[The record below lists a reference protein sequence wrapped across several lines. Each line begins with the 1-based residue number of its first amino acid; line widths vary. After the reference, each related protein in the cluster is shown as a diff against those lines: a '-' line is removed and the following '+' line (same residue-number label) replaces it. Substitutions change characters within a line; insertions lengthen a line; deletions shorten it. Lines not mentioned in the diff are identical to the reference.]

1 MSKLKSFFKL
11 SKKKVHDDDKIE
23 IGRLL
28 NQDTPFAIRE
38 AYAKLSTNIMYLP
51 ADTACKTIV
60 ITSATPGEG
69 KSILSANLSISL
81 SKLIGN
87 GKVLLI
93 DSDMR
98 RSRINRL
105 FSVDEEGNRGLSE
118 YLAGIDAE
126 PLIHKVAGYD
136 NFFILNA
143 GAKSPNPSGLITS
156 SKLTDILERFKAE
169 YDYIII
175 DTPPIGAVTDAL
187 LYSPVVNGYI
197 ISVRSD
203 YSNINLIKETVSSIK
218 NVDGTVFGVVLN
230 SFNPKYDKRSN
241 YYAYGTY

>member
-1 MSKLKSFFKL
+1 MSKLKNFFKL
-11 SKKKVHDDDKIE
+11 SKKKVHDDDKVE
-23 IGRLL
+23 VGRLL
-28 NQDTPFAIRE
+28 NDETPFAIRE

-51 ADTACKTIV
+51 SDTHCKTIV
-60 ITSATPGEG
+60 ITSAMPGEG
-69 KSILSANLSISL
+69 KSILSANLAISL

-105 FSVDEEGNRGLSE
+105 FTIDEEENRGLSE
-118 YLAGIDAE
+118 FLAGIDAE
-126 PLIHKVAGYD
+126 PLIHKVPDYE

-143 GAKSPNPSGLITS
+143 GAKNPNPSGLITS
-156 SKLTDILERFKAE
+156 ARLPEIFERFKNE

-175 DTPPIGAVTDAL
+175 DTPPVCAVTDAL

-197 ISVRSD
+197 LSVRSD
-203 YSNINLIKETVSSIK
+203 YSNINLIKETISSIK
-218 NVDGTVFGVVLN
+218 GVDGTVFGVVLN

-241 YYAYGTY
+241 FYAYGSY